1 MTPYSII
8 RTSSFYLVAL
18 LLFLTCELWIV
29 SFFISSER
37 NFPELGQLLSVC
49 AIFLF
54 LNFLV
59 TYLHAKTSQKLG
71 VNISIDSFDRNLLPD
86 GSLFTS
92 VISELNQKI
101 IIDPNRFA
109 QQFFFPL
116 GVVVSR
122 ALYLFFLTIFIF
134 LFLSG
139 KQYLGIL
146 ILFASLIPL
155 ILITKNFLNKLGQ
168 KIQDISQ
175 LRLSILNDF
184 VNGYY
189 ELYSGNAVGTLRIR
203 FVNETNSLGNSLLKL
218 QLFNLLPRVSIETVL
233 VCTALVFMY
242 FGKSS
247 SFDVQSVTQYSLGL
261 GYIIVR
267 VMPQIQQLF
276 LSVSNV
282 QTMMP
287 LYKSYLKGLRLS
299 KQSLEV
305 ELLYEKDVLN
315 IKKQH
320 LEIGGRQIIVPH
332 MRIPNG
338 SKIAITGASGIGKS
352 TFLRL
357 VLHALKNKKT
367 SLTVRYCPQFP
378 WLFNEDLSFNVFLD
392 EGQNEKSARNLAEF
406 NFHASK
412 DNFNNKIPALSGG
425 EKMRLGLA
433 RAFVSRSDIVLL
445 DEPTSGLDLNNRQS
459 VMNKIFSQ
467 ETILIMATHD
477 QDLINHC
484 DQCYKL
490 LEKPA

>member
-1 MTPYSII
+1 M
-8 RTSSFYLVAL
+8 VAL
-18 LLFLTCELWIV
+18 TLFLACELWIV
-29 SFFISSER
+29 SFFISNER
-37 NFPELGQLLSVC
+37 NFPELYQLLSVC

-71 VNISIDSFDRNLLPD
+71 INISIDSFDRNLLPD
-86 GSLFTS
+86 GGLFTS
-92 VISELNQKI
+92 IISELNQKI

-122 ALYLFFLTIFIF
+122 ALYLFFLAIFIF

-146 ILFASLIPL
+146 ILFVCLIPL
-155 ILITKNFLNKLGQ
+155 ILITKNFLNKLGR

-189 ELYSGNAVGTLRIR
+189 ELYSGNAVKTLRAR
-203 FVNETNSLGNSLLKL
+203 FVDETNGLGNNLLKL
-218 QLFNLLPRVSIETVL
+218 QLFNLLPRVSVETVL
-233 VCTALVFMY
+233 VCAALIFMY
-242 FGKSS
+242 FGKNS
-247 SFDVQSVTQYSLGL
+247 SFDVQSVTQFSLGL

-287 LYKSYLKGLRLS
+287 LYKSYLEGLRLS
-299 KQSLEV
+299 KQSPEV
-305 ELLYEKDVLN
+305 ELLFEKEVLN

-320 LEIGGRQIIVPH
+320 LEIGGREIIVPH
-332 MRIPNG
+332 MRISNG
-338 SKIAITGASGIGKS
+338 TKIAITGVSGIGKS
-352 TFLRL
+352 TFLKL
-357 VLHALKNKKT
+357 VLHALKNKSP

-378 WLFNEDLSFNVFLD
+378 WLFNEDLSFNVFFG
-392 EGQNEKSARNLAEF
+392 EGLNEKTARQLAEF
-406 NFHASK
+406 NFHASE
-412 DNFNNKIPALSGG
+412 DNFKNKIPALSGG

-433 RAFVSRSDIVLL
+433 RTFASKSDIVLL
-445 DEPTSGLDLNNRQS
+445 DEPTSGLDFDNRRF
-459 VMNKIFSQ
+459 VMDKIFSQ
-467 ETILIMATHD
+467 KTILIMATHD
-477 QDLINHC
+477 QELINHC
-484 DQCYKL
+484 DQCYEL
-490 LEKPA
+490 QENPA